1 MNMTSEVFKSRIAYI
16 EKQYEHVLDDVV
28 RRPDLQM
35 HDSEENLVVYLD
47 LPFCITKS
55 VAKWAIN
62 FFGEKKDTVKLLSII
77 SGVSYSL
84 EGESKDITRI
94 ELEF

>member
-1 MNMTSEVFKSRIAYI
+1 MTSSEVFKARITYI
-16 EKQYEHVLDDVV
+16 EEQYEHVLDDVV

-35 HDSEENLVVYLD
+35 HNSDGNLVTYLD

-55 VAKWAIN
+55 VAQWAIN
-62 FFGEKKDTVKLLSII
+62 FFGEKKDTVKLVSII
-77 SGVSYSL
+77 SGVSYSP
-84 EGESKDITRI
+84 EGKSKDITRI